1 MLALTVSMKKVHP
14 KNQNLARD
22 YTVLDLLISNVWLN
36 RRQLIASILN
46 VLQYLF

>member
-14 KNQNLARD
+14 KKQHLARD

>member
-14 KNQNLARD
+14 KKHLARD